1 MTAQERRKLKILI
14 QIASNPF
21 AGCIGYTGGNQW
33 SMNSKFENVHVR
45 HIQIKSSATPS
56 QNLGGL
62 VGWIGSGGGS
72 AGINRA
78 PLDTAHI
85 YIVAQFFHE
94 REVRGG
100 L

>member
-1 MTAQERRKLKILI
+1 
-14 QIASNPF
+14 
-21 AGCIGYTGGNQW
+21 
-33 SMNSKFENVHVR
+33 MNSKFENVHVR

-72 AGINRA
+72 VGNRVA
-78 PLDTAHI
+78 ALKACSATDVHLTDIRPVVLSDKCWAIEAYRLMIVRRKMSI
-85 YIVAQFFHE
+85 YIIRVFRHHQ
-94 REVRGG
+94 V